1 MKSLEAVR
9 ETLEETTFLCVVH
22 YKQIKIYWR
31 QFLMTMCLMRNKPR
45 VLNNHKMA
53 DNQ

>member
-22 YKQIKIYWR
+22 YKQIMIW
-31 QFLMTMCLMRNKPR
+31 LTSI
-45 VLNNHKMA
+45 LNDDVFNEK
-53 DNQ
+53 